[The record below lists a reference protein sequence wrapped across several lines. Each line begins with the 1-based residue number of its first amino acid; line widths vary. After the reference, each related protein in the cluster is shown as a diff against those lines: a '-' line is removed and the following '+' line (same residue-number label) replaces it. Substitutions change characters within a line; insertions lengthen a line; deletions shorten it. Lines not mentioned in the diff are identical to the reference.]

1 MGWRI
6 SLYCVPK
13 KTVEKYKDVTQE
25 EYNKKWEEINDE
37 FEKDQIK
44 YDTLTDKS
52 SIFGSLIDQ
61 NDFVISI
68 LLIYFSVHQIEASIQ
83 TPPFSNINAC
93 RNMSEN

>member
-37 FEKDQIK
+37 FEKEYEK
-44 YDTLTDKS
+44 
-52 SIFGSLIDQ
+52 
-61 NDFVISI
+61 
-68 LLIYFSVHQIEASIQ
+68 
-83 TPPFSNINAC
+83 
-93 RNMSEN
+93 